1 MFAPGSQHPTLRPFR
16 TLFPRLFV
24 LTAALGLGACD
35 GADSP
40 LAPATEP
47 APSEAVASDAA
58 LAVTTWQRI
67 VFTSYRYGG
76 QSEIYKMD
84 PQGNSIARLTSSG
97 DYKDTPAWS
106 WDNKHIALVRLRPDG
121 NLLRP
126 DIYVMDTNGSN
137 GHWVRATPFPYP
149 LQQPSWSPD
158 GSRLVMSVGIGG
170 ISYVGWMDLATGQ
183 VGLFNAAGGGYQGS
197 APSYDPTGKQIV
209 YTSAGSRGVDHITAD
224 GSIHLVYVSCL
235 TLCGHPA
242 YSPDGKKIAFEQ
254 VVGNNNTEIFVKNI
268 ATSVTTRLTTSA
280 GTDMAPTWSPDGSKI
295 AFASQ
300 RTGKFQIYT
309 MSANGGSPTRITHTA
324 SDESSPAWSH

>member
-1 MFAPGSQHPTLRPFR
+1 MLAPSSQHPTLRPFR

-24 LTAALGLGACD
+24 LAATLGLGACD

-40 LAPATEP
+40 LAPAAEP
-47 APSEAVASDAA
+47 APSEAVASDGA
-58 LAVTTWQRI
+58 LAVTAWQRI

-84 PQGNSIARLTSSG
+84 PQGNSVARLTGSG

-106 WDNKHIALVRLRPDG
+106 WDNKRIAQVRLRPEG
-121 NLLRP
+121 NILRP
-126 DIYVMDTNGSN
+126 DIYVIDANGSN

-158 GSRLVMSVGIGG
+158 GSRLVLSVGIGG
-170 ISYVGWMDLATGQ
+170 ISYVGWMDVATGQ
-183 VGLFNAAGGGYQGS
+183 VGIFNAAGGGYQGS

-254 VVGNNNTEIFVKNI
+254 VVGNNTEILVKNVV
-268 ATSVTTRLTTSA
+268 TWVTTRLTTSA
-280 GTDMAPTWSPDGSKI
+280 GSDMEPTWSPDGSKI
-295 AFASQ
+295 AFVSQ
-300 RTGKFQIYT
+300 RTGKYQIYT

-324 SDESSPAWSH
+324 ANETSPAWSH